1 MCRSS
6 TAMSS
11 IHNDQWQYI
20 KAAQGSVVT
29 VGVQINV
36 SNFPNSD
43 FTPRLS
49 NGNAM
54 EDSPATHARDEN
66 AIFEEEFT
74 RDMGPDEYFEGLCE
88 PICGFDEDSFFDKC

>member
-54 EDSPATHARDEN
+54 EDSPAAHARDEN

-74 RDMGPDEYFEGLCE
+74 RDMGPDDYVEGLCE
-88 PICGFDEDSFFDKC
+88 PICGFDDDSIFD